1 MKRALTLTLTAAVL
15 LAAVLQADVKTRQRT
30 QFRLEGIL
38 GGVANMFGGKAAR
51 EGVTSTVAVKGPRK
65 AVTTDT
71 TGQIID
77 LAEEKV
83 YELDLRRK
91 EYRVTTFAQLRE
103 QWQKAKADAEKRA
116 KEMSAEEKQQAE
128 AAGQQLEFTA
138 NVRETGNKKSIAGHD
153 AREVI
158 VTITG
163 HGKGQ
168 KVEESGGIIMTNT
181 LWLGPTIA
189 ALDEQYR
196 FDMKYFAAIYGD
208 DFAADMQQM
217 AGAFAFYP
225 SLKPAMQKMKAE
237 SGKLQGTPLHTTVV
251 FEGVK
256 SAEQMKQAS
265 EQQPQS
271 GGGIGGMLG
280 RRIMGKKGEPQQR
293 ATVMTMVTE
302 MLSVEPA
309 VADADVAIPAGFKER
324 K

>member
-1 MKRALTLTLTAAVL
+1 MKRVACVILAAAVL
-15 LAAVLQADVKTRQRT
+15 SAALHADVKTRQHT

-51 EGVTSTVAVKGPRK
+51 EGVTSTIAVKGARK
-65 AVTTDT
+65 SVTTET

-83 YELDLRRK
+83 YALDLRRK

-116 KEMSAEEKQQAE
+116 SEMSAEEKQQAE

-138 NVRETGNKKSIAGHD
+138 EVRETGNRKTVAAHD

-168 KVEESGGIIMTNT
+168 KVEQSGGFIMTNT
-181 LWLGPTIA
+181 IWLGPKIA
-189 ALDEQYR
+189 ALDEMYQ
-196 FDMKYFAAIYGD
+196 FDLKYFTAIYGES
-208 DFAADMQQM
+208 FAADMQQM
-217 AGAFAFYP
+217 TGAFAFYP
-225 SLKPAMQKMKAE
+225 SLKPMMQQMQTE
-237 SGKLQGTPLHTTVV
+237 SGKLQGAPLHTTVV
-251 FEGVK
+251 FEAVK
-256 SAEQMKQAS
+256 SPEQMKQAS
-265 EQQPQS
+265 EQQQS
-271 GGGIGGMLG
+271 GGGGIGGMLG
-280 RRIMGKKGEPQQR
+280 RRIMGKKTEPQQR
-293 ATVMTMVTE
+293 TTVMTMITE
-302 MLSVEPA
+302 MLSVDPA
-309 VADADVAIPAGFKER
+309 VADADVAIPAGFRER